1 MRIEIAGA
9 SVTEQIAEV
18 LETLQTDPVHLLEFN
33 DAVNNITQRLM
44 TADPM
49 GESDIADLQ
58 QLHRMLAMVKTIAAD
73 PSLLEEVSDTLH
85 FSNNNIN
92 NH

>member
-18 LETLQTDPVHLLEFN
+18 LETLQIDPVHLLEFN

-44 TADPM
+44 AADTM
-49 GESDIADLQ
+49 GENDIAHLQ
-58 QLHRMLAMVKTIAAD
+58 QLHRMLAMVKTLAAD
-73 PSLLEEVSDTLH
+73 PSLNDEANDIPTAQ
-85 FSNNNIN
+85 F
-92 NH
+92 

>member
-18 LETLQTDPVHLLEFN
+18 LETLQADPVHLMEFN

-44 TADPM
+44 AAEHM

-73 PSLLEEVSDTLH
+73 PSLNDEANDIPTAQ
-85 FSNNNIN
+85 F
-92 NH
+92 